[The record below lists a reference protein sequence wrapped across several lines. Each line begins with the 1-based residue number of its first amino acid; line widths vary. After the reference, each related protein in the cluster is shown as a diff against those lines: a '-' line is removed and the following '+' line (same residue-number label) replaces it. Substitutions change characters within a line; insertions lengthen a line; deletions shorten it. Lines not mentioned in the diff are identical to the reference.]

1 MPWTSKRALAPPLN
15 IQGVFFEM
23 KPAKRKPLFGI
34 GINDYDGAMSI
45 HGKNIPAYSAWKRII
60 ERCSGRILDKNC
72 YKSVVV
78 CDEWKYFSN
87 FKIWFDENY
96 RPGCDID
103 KDLFK
108 NGDRLIY
115 SPDTC
120 CFLPK
125 EINSSISRINKQTPI
140 THRYKKYEVYT
151 TARSKRIH
159 LGSFCTLNEAVAA
172 YKMFR
177 EEHIKRLAQEYFDAN
192 KIERRVYDA
201 LMNYKVEVTD

>member
-1 MPWTSKRALAPPLN
+1 
-15 IQGVFFEM
+15 M
-23 KPAKRKPLFGI
+23 KPTKRRPLYGI
-34 GINDYDGAMSI
+34 GVNDYSGDISI
-45 HGKNIPAYSAWKRII
+45 HGKEIPAYSAWKRII
-60 ERCSGRILDKNC
+60 ERCSGRREDKPC
-72 YKSVVV
+72 YQSVTI
-78 CDEWKYFSN
+78 CDDWKNFSN
-87 FKIWFDENY
+87 FKEWYDKNH

-108 NGDRLIY
+108 VGDRLVY

-120 CFLPK
+120 CFLQK
-125 EINSSISRINKQTPI
+125 EINSSISRINKSAPI

-172 YKMFR
+172 YIMFR
-177 EEHIKRLAQEYFDAN
+177 EEHIRRLAQEYFDAN